1 MNEHHVRMFY
11 CMRVGKN
18 ARRYPLSHQNA
29 IATSDEV
36 IVKNRY
42 RHIRLDVA
50 KCKAINLHSGTGTP
64 KKGEEDIGKVKQH
77 YAMRFFLARD
87 DNAFSDVVRCPKQN
101 SSQQYFV
108 YIFQKLEVTILNIA
122 WPSLHPY
129 ISNYTNVP

>member
-50 KCKAINLHSGTGTP
+50 NVKQSICTVVHERQKRRP
-64 KKGEEDIGKVKQH
+64 KTALNEEDIGKVKQQ
-77 YAMRFFLARD
+77 YEMRLSGTKSIYQFI
-87 DNAFSDVVRCPKQN
+87 PTKPM
-101 SSQQYFV
+101 Y
-108 YIFQKLEVTILNIA
+108 
-122 WPSLHPY
+122 
-129 ISNYTNVP
+129 

>member
-1 MNEHHVRMFY
+1 MFSFHVIEKKETKLIKEIKHTKESKTTTTNTLQIIASLAQDMNEHHVRMFY

-50 KCKAINLHSGTGTP
+50 N
-64 KKGEEDIGKVKQH
+64 VKQTICTVIQE
-77 YAMRFFLARD
+77 R
-87 DNAFSDVVRCPKQN
+87 
-101 SSQQYFV
+101 
-108 YIFQKLEVTILNIA
+108 QKRRRR
-122 WPSLHPY
+122 HR
-129 ISNYTNVP
+129 